1 MKRAEK
7 PNFRNEPMR
16 PHFDLAIERAYAA
29 AMGDVS
35 WHEALS
41 AATRALAAQ
50 GAMLFTPE
58 LAREAGGLAVSHDAS
73 AQRHGLRAVSPEDQ
87 SSPPLSNRAYSTVLS
102 DGGDAT
108 LPRALFVVFRAESG
122 SPLTAEEREAIDVFS
137 THLSRAVRLWYRE
150 HLSRHGAE
158 VLANSLLA
166 GAFISD
172 SDARIAWKNAASE
185 QWIKDGKVV
194 VANGRLLGLPGFSID
209 LPRVIRDI
217 AERRA
222 EATVVAAGEVA
233 LEILPLSVTSADRVP
248 SGGSALLI
256 LRDRTGCRQAAAALA
271 ANFRLT
277 ASEVDLAMALAKGV
291 LIGEYATQKSV
302 AMSTVRT
309 QLKSLLAKMRA
320 RRQSDVVS
328 IVARLHPI
336 AGPVMADSSYAARD
350 AHPTRNSSN
359 G

>member
-1 MKRAEK
+1 
-7 PNFRNEPMR
+7 MR
-16 PHFDLAIERAYAA
+16 PHLDLAVESAYAA

-87 SSPPLSNRAYSTVLS
+87 SSPSSNRAYSTVLA

-108 LPRALFVVFRAESG
+108 LPRTLFVVFRAESG

-185 QWIKDGKVV
+185 RWIKDGKVV

-222 EATVVAAGEVA
+222 EATVVAAGDAA
-233 LEILPLSVTSADRVP
+233 LEILPLSVTSADRAP

-350 AHPTRNSSN
+350 APTTRNSSN